1 MYGLQGGDDVG
12 PVPDKP
18 PAPTRVTGSVSEGVE
33 NGSVVLTGDDGRV
46 WQIGRRWQHLTGRRV
61 DVVGRPQPDLLTTA
75 QQGVVLLVDE
85 VTDLG
90 PGVPPPNAM

>member
-1 MYGLQGGDDVG
+1 MFGLQGGDDVG

-18 PAPTRVTGSVSEGVE
+18 VAPARIIGSVSEGVE
-33 NGSVVLTGDDGRV
+33 TGSVVLTGDDGRV
-46 WQIGRRWQHLTGRRV
+46 WQLGRRWQHLSGRRV
-61 DVVGRPQPDLLTTA
+61 AVTGRPQPDLLTTT